1 MRACLSLFR
10 FLTHFSLN
18 PASPTTSPFTVA
30 DVHAKIA
37 DVCATAGRLE
47 AALEAAKAA
56 ATIKEECFKAACGVA
71 PAYKM
76 LNDLSSDVA
85 MLEMDVDRLNDLAA
99 LFEFPEKAEQI
110 SARCEAR

>member
-56 ATIKEECFKAACGVA
+56 ATIKEECFKGSDAIAAATAWERVGTI
-71 PAYKM
+71 
-76 LNDLSSDVA
+76 LIA
-85 MLEMDVDRLNDLAA
+85 MVCA
-99 LFEFPEKAEQI
+99 
-110 SARCEAR
+110 CVGGG